1 MSWACTN
8 IYWMMYTQEKELL
21 WLWLCYLCANGYTT
35 SKLLWQPSPYCYMR
49 FGRCFAWD
57 RAKANTFIEWGLAR
71 YLDQPEYYSRGAH
84 QNVNIYGQ
92 IHPSQSAIHTQ
103 NRVKEICKYSYCT
116 SLYPT
121 WLAWKSRLPFC
132 AILAPWR
139 RDPHHGINR
148 GVNLPY
154 YSDIRPVLI
163 YIYIYIYTY
172 TYTFTMRILWAVPY
186 CSNIRPVFISVCV
199 CVYTCIIPVRI
210 VPMLVSRS
218 GTFIWNPKRSEMT
231 ICGCLRRLYF
241 RINIA
246 DGMVISRSQM

>member
-1 MSWACTN
+1 MKPNGIALNWNTSLATCIKLYMSWASTN
-8 IYWMMYTQEKELL
+8 IYRMMYTQEKELL
-21 WLWLCYLCANGYTT
+21 WLRLCYLCANGYTT
-35 SKLLWQPSPYCYMR
+35 SKLWWQPSPYCYMR
-49 FGRCFAWD
+49 FGRCFVWD

-84 QNVNIYGQ
+84 QNVNIHGQ
-92 IHPSQSAIHTQ
+92 IHSSQSAIHTQ

-139 RDPHHGINR
+139 RDPHHGLNR

-163 YIYIYIYTY
+163 YIYIYIYMCVY
-172 TYTFTMRILWAVPY
+172 LHIHILAQCVSCELYLTAV
-186 CSNIRPVFISVCV
+186 ISDQFSYLYVCV
-199 CVYTCIIPVRI
+199 CVYLYNTRENCPNVGQ
-210 VPMLVSRS
+210 P
-218 GTFIWNPKRSEMT
+218 IWNFYMKS
-231 ICGCLRRLYF
+231 
-241 RINIA
+241 
-246 DGMVISRSQM
+246 